1 MLLVAAA
8 LIWAGAIDGAGETAK
23 SSLTGTAQAAGGAPL
38 DAREAFTPGFQYTL
52 QQEQIDEVIAFL
64 RTYSPPARTAAA
76 PEN

>member
-8 LIWAGAIDGAGETAK
+8 LIWVGAID
-23 SSLTGTAQAAGGAPL
+23 GAPL